1 MAEEENKKWKS
12 ASPSLY
18 SLGKRYRKKKTE
30 GGDYRGNP
38 GSPLFIR
45 FGKNNSKN
53 FSEVEQKTHPTL
65 FSEEGNKKIEDIVFN
80 KVTLLEELE
89 EQLESGLIDEEEY
102 WEERILSNKIYVEK
116 KQKPRVENRGLNSSK
131 KKRKSKDSEQ
141 NGISDNII
149 NYSCTKCNT
158 SKLVRTREY
167 AAVCENCGLVQSGD
181 ILHEGEI
188 KITKQSHISSDYKK
202 EAYAAERLKQ
212 AGNVEPRINALD
224 LQTIRKVFD
233 KYSNIDT
240 TYEIFFR
247 ASSFRR
253 TKETS
258 QFILENKCINTRDG
272 EHRGGEEGEE
282 EKEDK
287 ILFDYIKSIDFKFI
301 DVEQIKKLKEWL
313 PVDPVG
319 DLWIS
324 KTFVKG
330 LLTLIDL
337 EIELGYIDLYS
348 KPQFK
353 KKYTERWL
361 QVKRFLCNPEDYIDG
376 HVLSTKE
383 LTHIHEL
390 FIVLISVLP
399 DIIDKGKKISV
410 PSIDVIILF
419 ILYTYNREALENHGW
434 YYVRKS
440 MYYRNPKSSAY
451 DDFQTCV
458 QLAKI
463 LNKNIIEF
471 PGICSNFIH
480 LIGESFLIP
489 ESLEELLT
497 LCEKN
502 EYYYGL
508 GH

>member
-1 MAEEENKKWKS
+1 MEEEKEDKKKSGWKS

-18 SLGKRYRKKKTE
+18 NLGKRYRKKKTE

-45 FGKNNSKN
+45 FGKNNNKS

-65 FSEEGNKKIEDIVFN
+65 FSEEGNKQIEDIVYN

-89 EQLESGLIDEEEY
+89 EQLNSGIIDEEEY
-102 WEERILSNKIYVEK
+102 WEERILSNKVYVEK
-116 KQKPRVENRGLNSSK
+116 KEKPRVENRGLNK
-131 KKRKSKDSEQ
+131 KSKLNNLSDSTTDG
-141 NGISDNII
+141 NSDFIDCPC
-149 NYSCTKCNT
+149 CTKCN
-158 SKLVRTREY
+158 SCKLVRTREF
-167 AAVCENCGLVQSGD
+167 ASVCEDCGYVQSGD
-181 ILHEGEI
+181 LLHEGEI
-188 KITKQSHISSDYKK
+188 KITKQAPISSDYKK

-233 KYSNIDT
+233 KYSTMDP

-258 QFILENKCINTRDG
+258 QFIALENERRDSG
-272 EHRGGEEGEE
+272 ETSS
-282 EKEDK
+282 
-287 ILFDYIKSIDFKFI
+287 ILYDYIKSLEFKFI
-301 DVEQIKKLKEWL
+301 DTKQMEKLKEWL

-337 EIELGYIDLYS
+337 EIELGSIALYT

-376 HVLSTKE
+376 HVLSTRE

-390 FIVLISVLP
+390 FIVLTSVLDDVP
-399 DIIDKGKKISV
+399 PTKKKVSV
-410 PSIDVIILF
+410 PSIDVIVLF
-419 ILYTYNREALENHGW
+419 ILYTYNQEALKNHGW

-440 MYYRNPKSSAY
+440 MFYRNPKSSAY

-458 QLAKI
+458 ELAKI
-463 LNKNIIEF
+463 LNKSIIEF
-471 PGICSNFIH
+471 PGICSNFLH
-480 LIGESFLIP
+480 LIGEDTGFLIP
-489 ESLEELLT
+489 DSLEELLE
-497 LCEKN
+497 LCAKN